1 MTEKEK
7 TWPECVGKDANEVEK
22 QLKTEGILIYYKNI
36 DIKIWILLD
45 YEPEILPEGSPTTR
59 DYCAN
64 RVRLFVDNNN
74 KIVSKPATG

>member
-36 DIKIWILLD
+36 DIKI
-45 YEPEILPEGSPTTR
+45 
-59 DYCAN
+59 
-64 RVRLFVDNNN
+64 
-74 KIVSKPATG
+74 